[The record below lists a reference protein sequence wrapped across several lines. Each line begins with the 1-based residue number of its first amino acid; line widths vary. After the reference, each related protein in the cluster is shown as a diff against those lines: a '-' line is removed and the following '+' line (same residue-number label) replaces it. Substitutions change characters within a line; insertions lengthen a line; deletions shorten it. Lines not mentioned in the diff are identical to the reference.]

1 MGRGGKFVFLGGI
14 AWVRLI
20 HSQITTWAA
29 FVTVSIFTFNCYC
42 WGKVLMGFQYG
53 TGYDLMGWH
62 GAMLSC
68 RLQLW
73 MGQNRANVSSW

>member
-1 MGRGGKFVFLGGI
+1 M
-14 AWVRLI
+14 
-20 HSQITTWAA
+20 
-29 FVTVSIFTFNCYC
+29 
-42 WGKVLMGFQYG
+42 GKVLMGFQDG

-73 MGQNRANVSSW
+73 MGQNRANVSS